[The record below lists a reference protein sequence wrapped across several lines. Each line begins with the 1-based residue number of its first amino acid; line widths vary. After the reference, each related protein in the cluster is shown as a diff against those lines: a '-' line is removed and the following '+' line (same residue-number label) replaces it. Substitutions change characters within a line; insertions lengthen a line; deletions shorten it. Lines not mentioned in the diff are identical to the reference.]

1 MLQTCGYVSF
11 FSLLLHRLVPSGP
24 VVNLTIE
31 VTSSTS
37 LFLRWE
43 PPELE
48 DQNGIIIGY
57 VVNVTAVETGMTF
70 QLSSSDSSLM
80 ATGLRPFTTYICR
93 IAAITAVGVGPYS
106 IAITAVTQQ
115 DGELLK

>member
-1 MLQTCGYVSF
+1 MVN
-11 FSLLLHRLVPSGP
+11 PSI
-24 VVNLTIE
+24 T

-57 VVNVTAVETGMTF
+57 RVNISEVETGANF
-70 QLSSSDSSLM
+70 QLSSSDPPLSVE
-80 ATGLRPFTTYICR
+80 GLRPFTTYICR
-93 IAAITAVGVGPYS
+93 IAARTRVGVGPYS
-106 IAITAVTQQ
+106 IAVTAVTRQ
-115 DGELLK
+115 DG